1 MLKPFIVFHGFT
13 TDKSE
18 LHEDNNFIE
27 KIPSKEKN
35 EYEEWLNGIYTNLKL
50 TPPGTSF
57 FGGGIYKAPIFIAMS
72 DTAANDVNHFV
83 GQGAQVQAN
92 SVAQSIIKQKTNKP
106 VYAGSDILMY
116 E

>member
-1 MLKPFIVFHGFT
+1 
-13 TDKSE
+13 
-18 LHEDNNFIE
+18 
-27 KIPSKEKN
+27 
-35 EYEEWLNGIYTNLKL
+35 
-50 TPPGTSF
+50 
-57 FGGGIYKAPIFIAMS
+57 MS